1 MAKWAKGQ
9 SGNPG
14 GRPKLPEHLRNVE
27 RIHADEIKAMI
38 SRFSRMRVSD
48 LKAYLKDPEVTG
60 IEQQLISNIL
70 NPLSIGF
77 VLDRTIG
84 KEPDKVE
91 TKIGHLENPEE
102 YEEIPK
108 EALIQLVSGGE
119 K

>member
-1 MAKWAKGQ
+1 MAKFAKGQ

-14 GRPKLPEHLRNVE
+14 GRPKLPEHLKGVE
-27 RIHADEIKAMI
+27 RLHADEIKAMI

-48 LKAYLKDPEVTG
+48 LRAHLKNPDLTG

-84 KEPDKVE
+84 KEPDKLEQRVGELE
-91 TKIGHLENPEE
+91 TEE
-102 YEEIPK
+102 YDEIPK
-108 EALIQLVSGGE
+108 EALIKLVSGE